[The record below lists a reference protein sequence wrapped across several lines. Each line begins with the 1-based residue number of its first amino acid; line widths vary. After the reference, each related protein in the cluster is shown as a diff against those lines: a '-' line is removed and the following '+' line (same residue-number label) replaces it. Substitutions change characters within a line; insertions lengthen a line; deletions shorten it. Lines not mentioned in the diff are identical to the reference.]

1 MLRGAALVL
10 GCAAVMVH
18 AFGGAGA
25 GQNSTKKPSKASNGR
40 GDQGGALAQASRAH
54 ARTAV
59 TVSVCIADTRGRYA
73 NRVRP
78 SANLALPLRA
88 GSLECLFATPRP
100 RMKQLATQLQGYE
113 LPRHAAGPGHVI
125 TDENTATPGSYSV
138 LMHSRHCAE
147 DTPTHSRRLLF
158 KTT

>member
-1 MLRGAALVL
+1 M
-10 GCAAVMVH
+10 
-18 AFGGAGA
+18 
-25 GQNSTKKPSKASNGR
+25 TKEVRLPR
-40 GDQGGALAQASRAH
+40 P
-54 ARTAV
+54 RTRSDGSDRL

-78 SANLALPLRA
+78 SANLAPPLRA
-88 GSLECLFATPRP
+88 ASLECLFATPRP

-138 LMHSRHCAE
+138 LSDA
-147 DTPTHSRRLLF
+147 
-158 KTT
+158 